1 VGQDVPGDHGR
12 QRMKLLADLEVAIKA
27 VERPAE
33 AFGEDIAAREQAEIQ
48 PAVQLDLPM
57 VMGKAVPIVYVQMD
71 GSAGGA
77 ERDGGSAKQDAGQ
90 PAHPREVKL
99 GSVFN
104 LHNLGQAGFP
114 PSRS

>member
-33 AFGEDIAAREQAEIQ
+33 AIGEDIAAREQAEIQ

-57 VMGKAVPIVYVQMD
+57 VMGKRFPSCICKWLGWECRWCRKRRWVGKAGPPASRPIR
-71 GSAGGA
+71 G
-77 ERDGGSAKQDAGQ
+77 K
-90 PAHPREVKL
+90 
-99 GSVFN
+99 
-104 LHNLGQAGFP
+104 
-114 PSRS
+114 